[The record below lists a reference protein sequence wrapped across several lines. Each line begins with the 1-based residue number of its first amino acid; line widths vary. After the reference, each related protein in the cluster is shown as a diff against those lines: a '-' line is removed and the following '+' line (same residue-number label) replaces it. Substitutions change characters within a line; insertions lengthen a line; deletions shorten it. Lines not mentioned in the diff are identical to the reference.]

1 MSQNDGF
8 AESILKARSY
18 GIEEFLEIISEMSQQ
33 SSRKGA
39 LGRKEKELVTLGMAL
54 AKDCHRC
61 ISIHGKIAQDLGAS
75 PREITQVQKIALFL
89 NASPR
94 DDATL
99 WHAWEDSWCDFVKIH
114 GSIDHYLRE
123 LIALGIALIRQD
135 KKHITLHAGSALH
148 YGASK
153 DQVFEVMPLALL
165 MDGAPAVSQIPR
177 LVAVLDGA
185 QA

>member
-1 MSQNDGF
+1 MSQSDGF

-54 AKDCHRC
+54 AKDCNRC
-61 ISIHGKIAQDLGAS
+61 ISIHTKIAQDLGAM
-75 PREITQVQKIALFL
+75 PREITQVQKIALFF
-89 NASPR
+89 NASPSG
-94 DDATL
+94 DSTL
-99 WHAWEDSWCDFVKIH
+99 WHAWEDSWRDFVKIH
-114 GSIDHYLRE
+114 GPLEHYLRE
-123 LIALGIALIRQD
+123 LIALGIALIHQD
-135 KKHITLHAGSALH
+135 KNHITLHANEALD

-177 LVAVLDGA
+177 LVAVLDRA
-185 QA
+185 QD

>member
-1 MSQNDGF
+1 MSQSDGF
-8 AESILKARSY
+8 TESILKARSY
-18 GIEEFLEIISEMSQQ
+18 GIEEFLEIIGEMSQQ

-54 AKDCHRC
+54 AKECNRC
-61 ISIHGKIAQDLGAS
+61 ITIHSKIAKDLGAK
-75 PREITQVQKIALFL
+75 PQEITQVQKIALFF
-89 NASPR
+89 NASPSG
-94 DDATL
+94 DSTL
-99 WHAWEDSWCDFVKIH
+99 WHAWEDSWRDFVKIH
-114 GSIDHYLRE
+114 GSIDHYVRE

-177 LVAVLDGA
+177 LVAALDA
-185 QA
+185 A